1 MRRSGIRIRREEALL
16 RAVRCVPGMLEDRAR
31 HGGQRLF
38 VANAFLLAAS
48 VVPPL
53 LADFVGALSPPSRQM
68 VIATSHV
75 AALHCDAA
83 APPSLSPFRP

>member
-1 MRRSGIRIRREEALL
+1 M
-16 RAVRCVPGMLEDRAR
+16 RCVSGMLEGRAR

-53 LADFVGALSPPSRQM
+53 LADFVGALPPSRQM

-75 AALHCDAA
+75 AALHCDATRP
-83 APPSLSPFRP
+83 PPSLPFRP